1 MILSRNTEKFAQPTG
16 SQMPQPSNQLQQ
28 ILWNIL
34 TKSTEDLELEYSSNS
49 SDTYFT
55 WTIHSFAAALQGFH
69 HNYLCIK
76 IRFIMHYPQL
86 TEKIYLVFI

>member
-55 WTIHSFAAALQGFH
+55 
-69 HNYLCIK
+69 
-76 IRFIMHYPQL
+76 
-86 TEKIYLVFI
+86 